1 MKTEEFVAKLATLN
15 PPITV
20 EKYNDYEDFG
30 DQLVNL
36 VMNYDIGEVELG
48 DVGFADEAMG
58 DEDTYEVGMFE
69 EKFLII
75 DRNTGEIRVEDDD
88 EAGTIV
94 YSCAENS
101 EKFLDATWEV
111 VQYLSKQL
119 DETLDDSTLDD
130 HEEVAMKCAK
140 IAGSEDFFAFYVD
153 WLNCYEK

>member
-1 MKTEEFVAKLATLN
+1 MKTEEFIAKLATLE
-15 PPITV
+15 PSIIV
-20 EKYNDYEDFG
+20 EKYDDGDDFG

-36 VMNYDIGEVELG
+36 VMNYDISDVELG
-48 DVGFADEAMG
+48 DVGFAEEALG
-58 DEDTYEVGMFE
+58 DDDTYEIGMFE

-75 DRNTGEIRVEDDD
+75 DRNTGEIRVEEDDD
-88 EAGTIV
+88 EGTIL

-119 DETLDDSTLDD
+119 DETIDDSTLD
-130 HEEVAMKCAK
+130 HYEEVAMKCAK
-140 IAGSEDFFAFYVD
+140 MAGSEEYFAFYVD